1 MDYIK
6 YLCCGCFIENNHNK
20 NIENVTNNICI
31 IETPQIMPNNTI
43 NSDTIKNSDIIK
55 NVNSDIIKN
64 DTIKN
69 VNSDTI
75 KNSNSDIIKNDTI
88 KNANSDTIKNANSD
102 TIKNDTIK
110 NKVNDN
116 SIYDFN
122 EDYDE
127 VTSEDIEEYNDIQG
141 ETHIEAQQIEA
152 LDALALPHAQ
162 QMAPQTNIKLGSS
175 PFASSIKNYFNKE

>member
-64 DTIKN
+64 
-69 VNSDTI
+69 
-75 KNSNSDIIKNDTI
+75 
-88 KNANSDTIKNANSD
+88 DTIKNANSD

>member
-1 MDYIK
+1 MEYIK

-43 NSDTIKNSDIIK
+43 NSDTIKN
-55 NVNSDIIKN
+55 

-69 VNSDTI
+69 V
-75 KNSNSDIIKNDTI
+75 NSDIIKNDTI

-102 TIKNDTIK
+102 IIKNDTIKNSNSDTIK
-110 NKVNDN
+110 NKVNDKDKY
-116 SIYDFN
+116 STDYDFN

>member
-1 MDYIK
+1 MEYIK

-43 NSDTIKNSDIIK
+43 NSDTIKN
-55 NVNSDIIKN
+55 V
-64 DTIKN
+64 
-69 VNSDTI
+69 
-75 KNSNSDIIKNDTI
+75 
-88 KNANSDTIKNANSD
+88 NANSD

-152 LDALALPHAQ
+152 LDAQ
-162 QMAPQTNIKLGSS
+162 QIAPQTNIKLGSS

>member
-43 NSDTIKNSDIIK
+43 NSDTIKNA
-55 NVNSDIIKN
+55 NSDTIKN

-69 VNSDTI
+69 SNSDTI
-75 KNSNSDIIKNDTI
+75 KNSNSDTI
-88 KNANSDTIKNANSD
+88 KNVNANSD

-141 ETHIEAQQIEA
+141 ETHGAAHTPLTPNALALTQSQQTEANTHIEA
-152 LDALALPHAQ
+152 LDAQ
-162 QMAPQTNIKLGSS
+162 QIAPQTNIKLGSS

>member
-1 MDYIK
+1 MEYIK

-43 NSDTIKNSDIIK
+43 NSDTIKN
-55 NVNSDIIKN
+55 VNA
-64 DTIKN
+64 
-69 VNSDTI
+69 
-75 KNSNSDIIKNDTI
+75 NSDIIKNDTI
-88 KNANSDTIKNANSD
+88 KNAKSDTIKNVNANSD

-152 LDALALPHAQ
+152 LDAQ
-162 QMAPQTNIKLGSS
+162 QIAPQTNIKLGSS